1 MLLNNFWI
9 VPISAVLYSGLMFV
23 NYDMLLGDAAKK
35 FKITSSMLVKTMTWV
50 TMVVGLSTML
60 ADTVY
65 AALASDGYSNAAA
78 I

>member
-65 AALASDGYSNAAA
+65 AALASDDYSNAAA